1 MGIGCYRIDLHP
13 SVSGVGYLDLG
24 CWPFQIPMGAMI
36 PVRMENLLP
45 GGKNLGVTH
54 ISNGAF
60 RVHPVEWN
68 IGEVAGLLAA
78 FCHERN
84 LRPKQV
90 RNAPTLL
97 EEFQSLLRNQ
107 GIELSWPSLTPL

>member
-1 MGIGCYRIDLHP
+1 
-13 SVSGVGYLDLG
+13 
-24 CWPFQIPMGAMI
+24 MGAMI

-68 IGEVAGLLAA
+68 VGEVAGLLAA
-78 FCHERN
+78 FCLERD
-84 LRPKQV
+84 LMPKQV